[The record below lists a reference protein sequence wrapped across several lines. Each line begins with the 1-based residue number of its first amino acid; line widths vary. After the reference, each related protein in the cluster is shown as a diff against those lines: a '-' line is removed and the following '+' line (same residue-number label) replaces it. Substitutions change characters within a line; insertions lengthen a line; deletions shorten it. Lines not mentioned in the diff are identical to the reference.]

1 MGERIVDRQIMTDQE
16 TAGEVRLWQA
26 VLVRAIEEW
35 MSGPAREQRQ
45 AEHYLFHDNS
55 DFALVCQS
63 AGLDPDDLRARLN
76 RIRNRHLH
84 QTQPIAA

>member
-1 MGERIVDRQIMTDQE
+1 MGESVLKQKITTEQE
-16 TAGEVRLWQA
+16 TVGEVRLWQA

-45 AEHYLFHDNS
+45 AEHYLFHDKS

-63 AGLDPDDLRARLN
+63 AGLNPDDLRARLT
-76 RIRNRHLH
+76 RIRNRQLH
-84 QTQPIAA
+84 QAQAIAA